1 MYIMH
6 IIGMIRLK
14 IVLYYMKNCD
24 IIRLHD
30 FKRKIKAKE

>member
-1 MYIMH
+1 MHNMYTVLLIKS
-6 IIGMIRLK
+6 K

-30 FKRKIKAKE
+30 FNRKINAKE